1 MRKFNNSICTSDDI
15 RKIKRQRKN
24 FANNPKISS
33 EYDKVV
39 EDTKI
44 AIENLTEYI
53 NNPELLNQLLLK
65 IQEEDSTF
73 LVGALGLTKRGNNDS
88 YYRGYLAL
96 DARNVVE
103 FRAADHY
110 ETESV
115 AKDKT
120 NNKAQYLFQLVMI
133 TNPPKQQSDNA
144 ITGTGRVA
152 NINVITRTITS
163 ESTIDELILLLKAIR
178 DYLKTPSTSYD
189 SQLAI
194 GDDSP
199 NSKTEINCSK
209 KLNSNN
215 TIRLTESDLKN
226 IIKGTVMKIL
236 KEGFSN

>member
-1 MRKFNNSICTSDDI
+1 M
-15 RKIKRQRKN
+15 
-24 FANNPKISS
+24 
-33 EYDKVV
+33 
-39 EDTKI
+39 
-44 AIENLTEYI
+44 
-53 NNPELLNQLLLK
+53 
-65 IQEEDSTF
+65 
-73 LVGALGLTKRGNNDS
+73 
-88 YYRGYLAL
+88 AL

-133 TNPPKQQSDNA
+133 TNPPIQQSDNA

-236 KEGFSN
+236 KEGFSY